1 MVFGRFDSSH
11 STNFKHTNMK
21 HNKFICHVCQTVYM
35 AEGETAPQGVKWSD
49 GHKCSPVRETS
60 IYEYDKAYRP
70 KFL

>member
-1 MVFGRFDSSH
+1 
-11 STNFKHTNMK
+11 MK